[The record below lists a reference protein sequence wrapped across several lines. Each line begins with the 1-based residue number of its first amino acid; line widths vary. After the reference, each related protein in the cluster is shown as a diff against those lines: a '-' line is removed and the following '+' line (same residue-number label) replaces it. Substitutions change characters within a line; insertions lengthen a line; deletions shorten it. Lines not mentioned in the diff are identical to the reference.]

1 MQRAATPTKLLT
13 LVIVLTVVWGT
24 NWGLFPLAVREVSVW
39 TFRAICL
46 TASGALVLLVAHLRG
61 LSLRVPVNERK
72 HIVAAGLCY
81 LVIWNVASTYAAVL
95 LPSGQAAVLGF
106 TMPIW
111 AALLSWLVFK
121 ERLTARM
128 LIGVLMATMGV
139 AFLAYAARGAYA
151 SAPLGFIYGLGAG
164 LGWAGG
170 TLILKRANLTA
181 PSLVSTGWQLLI
193 AAAPITVVAFIVG
206 TREAF
211 MPSWTTVLVIGYIAI
226 VPMTVGNVTWFA
238 IVKNLPATVSGLSA
252 VMVPMVAM
260 VTGAAWLGEPL
271 GALQIAA
278 MACSACAMGV
288 VLVKHGSV

>member
-13 LVIVLTVVWGT
+13 LVILLTVVWGT

-46 TASGALVLLVAHLRG
+46 IASGALVLLVAHLRG
-61 LSLRVPVNERK
+61 LSLRIPVNERK

-81 LVIWNVASTYAAVL
+81 LFIWNVASTYAAVL

-128 LIGVLMATMGV
+128 LVGVVLATVGV

-151 SAPLGFIYGLGAG
+151 SAPLGFVYGLAAG
-164 LGWAGG
+164 LGWAVG
-170 TLILKRANLTA
+170 TLILKRANLTV
-181 PSLVSTGWQLLI
+181 PSLVSTGWQLLV
-193 AAAPITVVAFIVG
+193 AAVPITVVAFVMG

-211 MPSWTTVLVIGYIAI
+211 MPSSTTVLVIGYIAI

-260 VTGAAWLGEPL
+260 VTGAMWLAEPL
-271 GALQIAA
+271 GVLQLAA

-288 VLVKHGSV
+288 VLVKR

>member
-1 MQRAATPTKLLT
+1 
-13 LVIVLTVVWGT
+13 
-24 NWGLFPLAVREVSVW
+24 
-39 TFRAICL
+39 
-46 TASGALVLLVAHLRG
+46 
-61 LSLRVPVNERK
+61 
-72 HIVAAGLCY
+72 
-81 LVIWNVASTYAAVL
+81 VL

-252 VMVPMVAM
+252 VMVPIGQPLLTCRNPAVYPWSDH
-260 VTGAAWLGEPL
+260 GKAALPAGCHIRKGPPQCPETKHAHRTRSRCHDGRP
-271 GALQIAA
+271 
-278 MACSACAMGV
+278 SASRTTTPASC
-288 VLVKHGSV
+288 